1 MKPRLVLT
9 LQILAAITLPL
20 PCLSITWGSWLVAAA
35 ERVSPW
41 AERGA
46 IGVLAL
52 LGTAPLFVMVWL
64 ALLVRA
70 ERTRRARGLC
80 VACAYPLR
88 DVEGLRCPECGERF
102 PPGVAPGRDIPVL
115 PGNT

>member
-1 MKPRLVLT
+1 MKPRLTLT

-52 LGTAPLFVMVWL
+52 LGTAPVFVMVWL

-80 VACAYPLR
+80 VACTYPLR